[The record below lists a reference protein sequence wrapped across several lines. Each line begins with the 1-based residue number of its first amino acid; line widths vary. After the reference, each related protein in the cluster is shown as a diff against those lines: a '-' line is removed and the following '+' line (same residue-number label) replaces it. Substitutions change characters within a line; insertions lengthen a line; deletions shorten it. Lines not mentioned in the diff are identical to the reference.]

1 MWLIENLFIMEIQ
14 RLIDLGKQMNL
25 EGEKLC
31 EFVLAQQ
38 AVARDERIRISQETK
53 EARIAA
59 KAEKERIAAIEDE
72 DRIAAKAE
80 KERITAMEEE
90 EKIRQ
95 RKKEDEAS
103 SAEKAARI
111 RRHEEE
117 EEEEKERVR
126 RHEEEMCHLRMEA
139 DNIRRRRML
148 QEVWKDAEERRREEE
163 DEGECSI
170 SVTDRELW
178 RKCFRKQEALASEE
192 AEEIRQ
198 HKEYRLQRV
207 YERLQW
213 EKEDVAR
220 KAAKGEREKAIPYIE
235 DSECVVTPINSEIRV
250 NFDVMVNTCEGS
262 IQVGASANETSE
274 KEEAGRDLPIEE
286 VKVMQHEDV
295 EKTAEIQYVKVMK
308 TTVVKV
314 RQHVKV
320 MKTAEEKMQ
329 LEKVRKTATAEDALQ
344 LEMVTPDSEAS
355 YVTEDGGDA
364 SEQEASHH
372 PTDDDD
378 EDRSM
383 SEERE
388 RNDIGQ
394 VRGSSLPAP
403 LVWRTSKMPEDRP
416 RLSSRQDHSRKRS
429 SVERDSWMDDRRHS
443 PLSKKSRFSSWA
455 RKKADGMNVDEN
467 DGSSRLMITLSD
479 SQTLYGPLDRIKTGK
494 VGDDNEFF

>member
-1 MWLIENLFIMEIQ
+1 MWLIENLFVMDQFVMETQ
-14 RLIDLGKQMNL
+14 RLVDLAKQMNL
-25 EGEKLC
+25 EGKEVI
-31 EFVLAQQ
+31 EFFRAERALAME
-38 AVARDERIRISQETK
+38 RRIRISQEKK

-103 SAEKAARI
+103 SAGKAARI

-117 EEEEKERVR
+117 DEEEKERVR

-213 EKEDVAR
+213 EKDDVAR

-262 IQVGASANETSE
+262 IQVGLSANETSGM
-274 KEEAGRDLPIEE
+274 EEAGRDLPIEE
-286 VKVMQHEDV
+286 VKVRQHKDAV
-295 EKTAEIQYVKVMK
+295 NAAEIQHVEVMN
-308 TTVVKV
+308 TV
-314 RQHVKV
+314 
-320 MKTAEEKMQ
+320 EDEKMQ
-329 LEKVRKTATAEDALQ
+329 LEKVMKTAAEDALQ
-344 LEMVTPDSEAS
+344 LEMVTPDCEAS
-355 YVTEDGGDA
+355 YETKDGGDA

-378 EDRSM
+378 EDGRM
-383 SEERE
+383 SERQE
-388 RNDIGQ
+388 RNGVGQ
-394 VRGSSLPAP
+394 ARGPSLPGP
-403 LVWRTSKMPEDRP
+403 SVRRSSKMRC
-416 RLSSRQDHSRKRS
+416 SSRRDHSTKRS
-429 SVERDSWMDDRRHS
+429 SLERDRRMDGRRRP
-443 PLSKKSRFSSWA
+443 PLSKKSRYSSWA
-455 RKKADGMNVDEN
+455 RKIGK
-467 DGSSRLMITLSD
+467 SR
-479 SQTLYGPLDRIKTGK
+479 QVKKTMTM
-494 VGDDNEFF
+494 DFCLFSHPNLHFCR

>member
-38 AVARDERIRISQETK
+38 AVARDERIRISQEKK

-117 EEEEKERVR
+117 DEEEKERVR

-235 DSECVVTPINSEIRV
+235 DSECVVIPINSEIRV

-262 IQVGASANETSE
+262 IQVGPSANETSGM
-274 KEEAGRDLPIEE
+274 EEAGRDLPIEE
-286 VKVMQHEDV
+286 VKVMQHKDV
-295 EKTAEIQYVKVMK
+295 VKTVELQHVMVMETEVEEAKQHKDVVNAAEMQHVEVMK
-308 TTVVKV
+308 TV
-314 RQHVKV
+314 
-320 MKTAEEKMQ
+320 EDEKMQ
-329 LEKVRKTATAEDALQ
+329 LEKVMKTAAEDALQ

-355 YVTEDGGDA
+355 YETEDGGDA

-378 EDRSM
+378 EDGRM

-403 LVWRTSKMPEDRP
+403 FVWRTSKMPEDRP
-416 RLSSRQDHSRKRS
+416 RLSSWQDHSRKRS
-429 SVERDSWMDDRRHS
+429 SDESDRRMVGSRHL
-443 PLSKKSRFSSWA
+443 PLSKKSRFSSLA
-455 RKKADGMNVDEN
+455 RKKAGGTDVDED
-467 DGSSRLMITLSD
+467 DGSSR
-479 SQTLYGPLDRIKTGK
+479 
-494 VGDDNEFF
+494 

>member
-14 RLIDLGKQMNL
+14 RLIDLGKQMHL

-38 AVARDERIRISQETK
+38 AVARDERIRISQEKK
-53 EARIAA
+53 ESRIAA

-117 EEEEKERVR
+117 DEEEKERVR

-139 DNIRRRRML
+139 DNIRRRKML

-163 DEGECSI
+163 DEGGCSI

-178 RKCFRKQEALASEE
+178 RKCFREQEALARKE

-198 HKEYRLQRV
+198 HKAYRLQRV

-220 KAAKGEREKAIPYIE
+220 KAAKEEREKAIPYIE

-250 NFDVMVNTCEGS
+250 NFDVMVNTCEGNV
-262 IQVGASANETSE
+262 QVGPSANETSE

-286 VKVMQHEDV
+286 VKGTQHEDV
-295 EKTAEIQYVKVMK
+295 GKNVEKQRQHEDVVNTAEL
-308 TTVVKV
+308 
-314 RQHVKV
+314 QHVKV
-320 MKTAEEKMQ
+320 VKTEVEDARQHKDVVDAAEMQHVEVTKTVEDEKMQ
-329 LEKVRKTATAEDALQ
+329 LEKVMKTAAEDALQ
-344 LEMVTPDSEAS
+344 LEMVIPDSEAS

-378 EDRSM
+378 ADGSM

-403 LVWRTSKMPEDRP
+403 FVWRTSKMPEDRP
-416 RLSSRQDHSRKRS
+416 RLSSWQDHSRKRS
-429 SVERDSWMDDRRHS
+429 SDESDRRMVGSRHL

-455 RKKADGMNVDEN
+455 RKKAGGTDVDEG
-467 DGSSRLMITLSD
+467 DGYSR
-479 SQTLYGPLDRIKTGK
+479 
-494 VGDDNEFF
+494 